1 MRSRHMPLAQC
12 GGRILVITE
21 PHHLGHF
28 FLQIDPIKRQVCL
41 SILCQPP
48 FRVVNRIASEDEQ
61 LLYSPAVYVP
71 RQSLNAVPP
80 GIRRKP
86 AVATRLTE
94 LLWPRLVSV

>member
-21 PHHLGHF
+21 PHNLGHF

-48 FRVVNRIASEDEQ
+48 LRVVNRIASEDEQ

-71 RQSLNAVPP
+71 RQCQNAVPP
-80 GIRRKP
+80 GITRKL
-86 AVATRLTE
+86 AEDQRLTE
-94 LLWPRLVSV
+94 IF